1 MKLIKL
7 IKLKLINK
15 INCNCCCEIVK
26 LIHSPWM
33 NENSANAFVH
43 LTRYMESCPPSD
55 CPNSNPNLEGF
66 VGGQSSVG

>member
-26 LIHSPWM
+26 LIHSPWK
-33 NENSANAFVH
+33 NENCANAFMH
-43 LTRYMESCPPSD
+43 LTRDMESCPP
-55 CPNSNPNLEGF
+55 
-66 VGGQSSVG
+66 